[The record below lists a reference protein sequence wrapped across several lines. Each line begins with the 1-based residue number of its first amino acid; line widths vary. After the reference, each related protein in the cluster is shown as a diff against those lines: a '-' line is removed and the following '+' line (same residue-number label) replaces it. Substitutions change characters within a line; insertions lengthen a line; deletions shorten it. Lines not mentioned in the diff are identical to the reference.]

1 MRWKELTYF
10 TRTERRG
17 VITLIA
23 LIAVAM
29 VALWLIPSRESPTT
43 ADKTFVGEYEAFI
56 DSLHQHHQKR
66 EAEDT
71 SRRPA
76 QQVIL
81 SAFDPNTIDS
91 AGFVRLGLAPWMAKN
106 ILRYR
111 SKGGKF
117 SRAEE
122 FKKVYGLT
130 EAHYATLLPYITI
143 AEASSRK
150 ETVRLYSP
158 QEKRDS
164 LATFKYPLGT
174 VVSLNH
180 ADTTEL
186 KKIPGIGSSLARM
199 IVGYRKQ
206 LGGFYR
212 IEQLHELHL
221 SVDLLRPWLAIGSN
235 ETRRMNLNKASV
247 ERLKAHPYLNFYQ
260 AKVIVEYRKKRG
272 VLKSLQ
278 QLKLYNEFAP
288 QDMERLAPYVC
299 FE

>member
-1 MRWKELTYF
+1 MRWKELAYF

-23 LIAVAM
+23 LCALVVA
-29 VALWLIPSRESPTT
+29 ALCFIPPREGPTT
-43 ADKTFVGEYEAFI
+43 ADETFVGEYEAFI

-66 EAEDT
+66 EAENI

-91 AGFVRLGLAPWMAKN
+91 AGFVRLGLAPWMAKS
-106 ILRYR
+106 ILHYR

-117 SRAEE
+117 SRPEE
-122 FKKVYGLT
+122 FKKVHGLT
-130 EAHYATLLPYITI
+130 EAHYATLLPYISI

-164 LATFKYPLGT
+164 LAMFKYPPGT
-174 VVSLNH
+174 VVALNH

-186 KKIPGIGSSLARM
+186 KKIPGIGSSLART
-199 IVGYRKQ
+199 IVDYRKQ
-206 LGGFYR
+206 LGGF
-212 IEQLHELHL
+212 
-221 SVDLLRPWLAIGSN
+221 
-235 ETRRMNLNKASV
+235 
-247 ERLKAHPYLNFYQ
+247 
-260 AKVIVEYRKKRG
+260 
-272 VLKSLQ
+272 
-278 QLKLYNEFAP
+278 
-288 QDMERLAPYVC
+288 
-299 FE
+299 